1 MELKPETLFVG
12 VIDFFSVL
20 LPGAVVAYLVKEPA
34 EQTLFGSVFPKY
46 PSEAAGWAVFVFAS
60 YLLGHFIFLVGSKL
74 DETYDWLRQTEG
86 IRDRAGSLRRALAK
100 SLFSTSA
107 DLAVMRVRE
116 LKEKRL
122 PDVGGKPVINA
133 FQWAKAR
140 LTIECPAAL
149 SEVHRL
155 EADSKFFRSLV
166 VVLLVVAILVGVKA
180 IPKQPN
186 WGVIAL
192 CVVLSVVSYWCYA
205 TRRFKATQHAYWYL
219 LTLEVWPSA
228 SPRLQSKSGA

>member
-20 LPGAVVAYLVKEPA
+20 LPGAVVAYLVKGPA

-46 PSEAAGWAVFVFAS
+46 PNEAAGWAVFVFGS
-60 YLLGHFIFLVGSKL
+60 YILGHFIFLAGSKL
-74 DETYDWLRQTEG
+74 DETYDWLRKTEEIG
-86 IRDRAGSLRRALAK
+86 PAAGFLRRTLAK
-100 SLFSTSA
+100 SLFSNSA
-107 DLAVMRVRE
+107 NLAVSEVRK
-116 LKEKRL
+116 LKEECL
-122 PDVGGKPVINA
+122 PDVGNKPLVNA

-149 SEVHRL
+149 SEIHRL

-166 VVLLVVAILVGVKA
+166 VVLVVVAILVVVKA
-180 IPKQPN
+180 RPAQPD
-186 WGVIAL
+186 WAVIGL
-192 CVVLSVVSYWCYA
+192 CVALTVVSYWCYA

-219 LTLEVWPSA
+219 LTLHACRPPI
-228 SPRLQSKSGA
+228 PRMESTSKA